1 VPQIGQIS
9 QAGLPRAGLPQPPGS
24 RPADDP
30 AGDSQ
35 MARVRVDSPA
45 GVLAVIPHL
54 LGFRPASSVVI
65 LAVAPPRDRVKLGFR
80 YDLPDPPDASAAADI
95 AAHAVSVLA
104 RQRIR
109 TAIVAG
115 YGPGRLVTPVTDAL
129 RAAAGQAGVTLREVL
144 RAEDG
149 RYWSYLCA
157 DPDCCPVDGVPY
169 DELTHPAAAALSSA
183 GLTAQPDRESL
194 ARTLAPVTGAA
205 AESMRQAT
213 TRALNRVSALI
224 VAQRSGGRGGD
235 ILQPVISAG
244 LSAVKEVI
252 TRYRDGGQLASD
264 DEAAWLSVAL
274 GDLRV
279 RDDAWARMEPGHRA
293 AHQRLW
299 TDLTR
304 RACPEHRPAPAA
316 LLAFTAWQAG
326 DGTLANIAVEQALD
340 ADPSYSMAL
349 LIADAVE
356 SGLPPSAA
364 RLPMTP
370 EEVAESYAQQRAA
383 RQPARRGR
391 RPARGG
397 RGPGRSGPEAAPGG
411 PGVAPGGPEAVPGG
425 PEAAPGGPEP
435 AGGGA

>member
-1 VPQIGQIS
+1 
-9 QAGLPRAGLPQPPGS
+9 
-24 RPADDP
+24 
-30 AGDSQ
+30 
-35 MARVRVDSPA
+35 
-45 GVLAVIPHL
+45 
-54 LGFRPASSVVI
+54 VV

-80 YDLPDPPDASAAADI
+80 YDLPDPPDAAAAADI

-104 RQRIR
+104 RQRIT

-115 YGPGRLVTPVTDAL
+115 YGPGRLVTPVADAL
-129 RAAAGQAGVTLREVL
+129 RAAAGQARVTLREVL

-149 RYWSYLCA
+149 RYWSYLCF
-157 DPDCCPVDGVPY
+157 DPGCCPVDGVPY
-169 DELTHPAAAALSSA
+169 DELSHPAATALSAA
-183 GLTAQPDRESL
+183 GLTARPDRESL

-205 AESMRQAT
+205 AESMRGAT
-213 TRALNRVSALI
+213 ARALDRVSSLI

-244 LSAVKEVI
+244 LSSVKEVI
-252 TRYRDGGQLASD
+252 ARYRDGGQLASD

-274 GDLRV
+274 ADLRV
-279 RDDAWARMEPGHRA
+279 RDDAWARMEPAHGA

-299 TDLTR
+299 TDLAR
-304 RACPEHRPAPAA
+304 RACPEYRPAPAA

-326 DGTLANIAVEQALD
+326 NGTLANIAVERALD
-340 ADPSYSMAL
+340 ADPGYSMAL

-370 EEVAESYAQQRAA
+370 EEVAESYTQQSAGR
-383 RQPARRGR
+383 RPARRGR
-391 RPARGG
+391 GPARSGRKPARRGPAAGDERGPVPGGAAAGSGGAVGSGGAAAGNAGAAGSGGAAAATGTAAGTGTGPARGG
-397 RGPGRSGPEAAPGG
+397 A
-411 PGVAPGGPEAVPGG
+411 
-425 PEAAPGGPEP
+425 EP

>member
-1 VPQIGQIS
+1 MP
-9 QAGLPRAGLPQPPGS
+9 
-24 RPADDP
+24 
-30 AGDSQ
+30 
-35 MARVRVDSPA
+35 RVRVDSPA

-54 LGFRPASSVVI
+54 LGFRPARSIVI

-80 YDLPDPPDASAAADI
+80 YDLPDPPDAGAAADI

-104 RQRIR
+104 RQRIT

-129 RAAAGQAGVTLREVL
+129 RAAAGRAGVTLREVL

-149 RYWSYLCA
+149 RYWSYLCI

-169 DELTHPAAAALSSA
+169 DELNHPAAAALSSA

-213 TRALNRVSALI
+213 ARALDRVGSLI

-252 TRYRDGGQLASD
+252 ARYREGGQLASD

-274 GDLRV
+274 ADLRV

-299 TDLTR
+299 ADLTR

-326 DGTLANIAVEQALD
+326 DGTLANLAVERALD

-370 EEVAESYAQQRAA
+370 EEVAESYAQQMAA
-383 RQPARRGR
+383 PQPARRGR

-397 RGPGRSGPEAAPGG
+397 RRAARR
-411 PGVAPGGPEAVPGG
+411 
-425 PEAAPGGPEP
+425 GPEP
-435 AGGGA
+435 APGDPAPAGSGPELAPGGAEPADDGA